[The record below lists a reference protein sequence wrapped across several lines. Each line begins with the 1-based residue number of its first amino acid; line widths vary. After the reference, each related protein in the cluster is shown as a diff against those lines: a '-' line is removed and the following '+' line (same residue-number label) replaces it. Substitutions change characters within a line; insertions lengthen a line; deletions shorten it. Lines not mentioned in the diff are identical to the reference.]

1 MINNFK
7 RGLVP
12 FRFAKAEAEKV
23 QDPLIVR
30 LENKMRP
37 AKITIISHAQTA
49 DSDTTTSTVW
59 GQLAERGGKYYAMY
73 EEPASSGLEGT
84 KTTLKWDANS
94 IIVLRTGLLKH
105 RQELRVGLI
114 DESLYQTPYLTIS
127 IKTVTSTLQVFLSP
141 QGWHLS
147 VAYRM
152 EVGGDEPREICLDI
166 LIEEDK
172 TSEYKG
178 TFSTKH

>member
-1 MINNFK
+1 M
-7 RGLVP
+7 P

-37 AKITIISHAQTA
+37 VKITITSRTKTA
-49 DSDTTTSTVW
+49 TDRETTTSTLW

-73 EEPASSGLEGT
+73 EEPASSGLAGT
-84 KTTLKWDANS
+84 KTTLKWDADS
-94 IIVLRTGLLKH
+94 LIVLRTGLLKH
-105 RQELRVGLI
+105 RQELRVGLT
-114 DESLYQTPYLTIS
+114 DESLYQTPSLTIP
-127 IKTVTSTLQVFLSP
+127 IKTVTSTLEAVLSP

-147 VAYRM
+147 VVYRM

-178 TFSTKH
+178 TLSTKH